1 MPPVIRSYLAEDREP
16 LVALWSQ
23 CELTRPWNDPYLDID
38 RKLAADGANL
48 VVLESGSELVG
59 SVMVGYD
66 GHRGWVNYLAVR
78 PDHRGRGFGRLL
90 MADAERRL
98 RALGCPKLNL
108 QVRGSNT
115 AAIEFYRRLGF
126 VVDDS
131 VSLGLR
137 LEHDAR

>member
-1 MPPVIRSYLAEDREP
+1 MPPVIRSYLPEDREP
-16 LVALWSQ
+16 LVALWSL

-38 RKLAADGANL
+38 RKLAVDGANL

-90 MADAERRL
+90 MSDAERRL
-98 RALGCPKLNL
+98 RAVGCPKLNL

-131 VSLGLR
+131 VSMGLR
-137 LEHDAR
+137 LEHDR

>member
-1 MPPVIRSYLAEDREP
+1 
-16 LVALWSQ
+16 
-23 CELTRPWNDPYLDID
+23 
-38 RKLAADGANL
+38 
-48 VVLESGSELVG
+48 
-59 SVMVGYD
+59 MVGYD

-98 RALGCPKLNL
+98 RALGCAKLNL

>member
-1 MPPVIRSYLAEDREP
+1 
-16 LVALWSQ
+16 
-23 CELTRPWNDPYLDID
+23 
-38 RKLAADGANL
+38 
-48 VVLESGSELVG
+48 
-59 SVMVGYD
+59 
-66 GHRGWVNYLAVR
+66 
-78 PDHRGRGFGRLL
+78 

>member
-1 MPPVIRSYLAEDREP
+1 MPPVIRSYLPEDREP
-16 LVALWSQ
+16 LVALWSL

-98 RALGCPKLNL
+98 RAAGCPKLNL
-108 QVRGSNT
+108 QVRGSNM
-115 AAIEFYRRLGF
+115 AAIEFYQRLGF
-126 VVDDS
+126 VIDDS
-131 VSLGLR
+131 VSMGLR
-137 LEHDAR
+137 LEHDE